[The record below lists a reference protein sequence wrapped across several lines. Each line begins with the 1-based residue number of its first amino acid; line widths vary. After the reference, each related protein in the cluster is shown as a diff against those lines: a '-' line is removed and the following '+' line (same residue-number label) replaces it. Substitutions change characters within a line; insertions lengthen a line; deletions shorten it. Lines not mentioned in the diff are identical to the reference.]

1 MKVGAVWLTFLAAVK
16 SARKHI
22 FSDSSGCY
30 LWFPC
35 VRQEGVD
42 IVLFSSVLQMCLF
55 MAKSV
60 LTVQTRY
67 ISIMKASAAM
77 FNWTFTVSDGSSVGH
92 INFVFY
98 YV

>member
-1 MKVGAVWLTFLAAVK
+1 
-16 SARKHI
+16 
-22 FSDSSGCY
+22 
-30 LWFPC
+30 
-35 VRQEGVD
+35 
-42 IVLFSSVLQMCLF
+42 